1 MQQISSRVYGILT
14 AFGYLNSYLI
24 KTADDVVV
32 IDTGTGPR
40 FVRDHIEPAIK
51 TFGKSLADVQT
62 VIITHEHFDHAS
74 GLAYLQEVA
83 NPATYAHRMA
93 MPVIQGEKPLPMAA
107 DSELNFVWRFVKSQI
122 ISRTIIPPARVDH
135 VLKGDETLT
144 QIAPDIKVI
153 HLPGH
158 AYGQIGL
165 YLEDEKTLIGGDVLV
180 RLPWG
185 LNMPLRPVS
194 PDWNTT
200 RDSIHRLLDFDIEN
214 LCLGHGKPIIGNARE
229 HIEAFARKLAN

>member
-14 AFGYLNSYLI
+14 TFGYLNSYLI
-24 KTADDVVV
+24 KTADDIVVV
-32 IDTGTGPR
+32 DTGTGQR

-62 VIITHEHFDHAS
+62 VIITHEHFDHAG
-74 GLAYLQEVA
+74 GLAYLQDVA

-93 MPVIQGEKPLPMAA
+93 MPVIQGEKSLPLASDA
-107 DSELNFVWRFVKSQI
+107 ELNFVWRLVKNQI
-122 ISRTIIPPARVDH
+122 VSRTIIPPARVDH
-135 VLKGDETLT
+135 ALKGDEYLT
-144 QIAPDIKVI
+144 QIAPDLKVI

-165 YLEDEKTLIGGDVLV
+165 YLEDDRTLIGGDVLT

-185 LNMPLRPVS
+185 LSLPLRPVS
-194 PDWNTT
+194 PDWHVT
-200 RDSIHRLLDFDIEN
+200 RDSVHRLLELDIEN
-214 LCLGHGKPIIGNARE
+214 LCLGHGKPIVGDAQQK
-229 HIEAFARKLAN
+229 IEAFAHKLAN